1 MTRRLLRSV
10 GGHLRQR
17 GHHAAFRIAPPV
29 WDESRRWLARL
40 LHELAVF
47 GWLRGHGVEPGP
59 AAELVAFGWLRGGCI
74 EPGPAAELVERG
86 ERAAADG
93 DLRELRAVN
102 AELRRLV
109 PPGGLPW
116 T

>member
-1 MTRRLLRSV
+1 MTHRLLRSV
-10 GGHLRQR
+10 SGHLRQR
-17 GHHAAFRIAPPV
+17 GHNAAFRIAPPV

-40 LHELAVF
+40 LHELAI
-47 GWLRGHGVEPGP
+47 
-59 AAELVAFGWLRGGCI
+59 FGWLRGGCV
-74 EPGPAAELVERG
+74 EPGLAAELVERG